1 MIKKKLAK
9 VLLSAALVLSVLGN
23 DFFYVGAGNPQEDTT
38 SEVAEGVTNDVVEN
52 EQENEIQAE
61 EVQPEENIVPDT
73 PLPEVE
79 TEDGQVDSEVTVPD
93 SEPVIGESGE
103 VVESEPVEGAEK
115 EEVLEEAMATLS
127 DEGEE
132 EIPEITDEDLLR
144 NQNSRYENR
153 VNFDDVCRSN
163 KNPNVTVKPFQDPD
177 PVKKYW
183 EYNMDNFQGMYNEKD
198 LIDML
203 WPKNKGEALH
213 HGYRID
219 NAVINPD
226 YQCFYANEQNG
237 FGESV
242 SGSEFL
248 KDTYWRY
255 NKDWQKPEG
264 SKQTPRPYGS
274 QKNPQTGKPI
284 DHPNFNDLTYLG
296 NYRWQNNSGGYLFT
310 IVTRPK
316 TRVNLY
322 GNYASPYTGKQV
334 GQYYITGDAHPRIF
348 DVTGKRE
355 EEHDI
360 KKSRIMY
367 KFEGI
372 NNDRDKVPNG
382 IAFYSKPSHETFN
395 HQGNPWRK
403 TPTKPGWY
411 KMRAQVQED
420 LDQFILPGIVEDY
433 VIYMKKG
440 YKTKF
445 VKKIDDQH
453 EIQMQDSDWNS
464 GNKPE
469 PFDQETK
476 DLFQIEFYTDDKE
489 HKIPVPKYD
498 ESQYIFEGWDVVEQY
513 WQPAYP
519 GAFIGNMKYKT
530 TQLESSGS
538 GNYLYKPTTIDA
550 DQHFVLEAKLIAKLR
565 TRKTNTINV
574 KLNFIEDESNLPETQ
589 KAELNRAS
597 IKLVEAIDNNEQF
610 TVALQDKPF
619 EFVGYSKTADGT
631 SPLST
636 NPIWKPGEK
645 NSQMLPDNQLQTHV
659 TTDINAVVR
668 PKSMI
673 IHLDPNGGQIKGGG
687 KQLQDIQTY
696 YYKSPK
702 IDVHDLVNGDLVLK
716 GWSETKGGA
725 VDVITGGTYKVE
737 DKKVGG
743 QYPSEKTLYAVWGKA
758 TATVHAEKYKDVLFY
773 PTAEGAM
780 AAKNIYTSDGDEIR
794 AYELGRFYFNVEPA
808 DHSIGQ
814 DQSKLDSKKFFV
826 VFEHSYDGR
835 KWRKIDFND
844 ASNGAIV
851 TKAFSNSKTDGF
863 AKVIYDKQKKQWFAP
878 LLGRLEKMNDE
889 NSYKGFYRVNVA
901 YDDVTA
907 AEKVSTEEEFFYNTG
922 SKGWSESNDL
932 QLRVVQNP
940 SAFINVPSSITL
952 EEKTV
957 VDSGS
962 GTSKEIIES
971 IHKSNKVMVEPFEHE
986 YEKKTDYDWIT
997 TNNALVNGKT
1007 GSYNEHQHEE
1017 FIKNKPFY
1025 VSMSWNKTL
1034 ADSTGRYQV
1043 NNIEMYSASNI
1054 GGMQTDQIIQP
1065 GTKRSFTYDG
1075 TNSDKT
1081 LFDFYLKGDKPKGLP
1096 EGLQLKGT
1104 ITFTVSPV
1112 AQ

>member
-9 VLLSAALVLSVLGN
+9 VLLSAALVLSILGN

-395 HQGNPWRK
+395 HQ
-403 TPTKPGWY
+403 
-411 KMRAQVQED
+411 
-420 LDQFILPGIVEDY
+420 
-433 VIYMKKG
+433 
-440 YKTKF
+440 
-445 VKKIDDQH
+445 
-453 EIQMQDSDWNS
+453 EIH
-464 GNKPE
+464 G
-469 PFDQETK
+469 
-476 DLFQIEFYTDDKE
+476 
-489 HKIPVPKYD
+489 
-498 ESQYIFEGWDVVEQY
+498 
-513 WQPAYP
+513 
-519 GAFIGNMKYKT
+519 
-530 TQLESSGS
+530 
-538 GNYLYKPTTIDA
+538 
-550 DQHFVLEAKLIAKLR
+550 
-565 TRKTNTINV
+565 
-574 KLNFIEDESNLPETQ
+574 
-589 KAELNRAS
+589 
-597 IKLVEAIDNNEQF
+597 
-610 TVALQDKPF
+610 
-619 EFVGYSKTADGT
+619 
-631 SPLST
+631 
-636 NPIWKPGEK
+636 
-645 NSQMLPDNQLQTHV
+645 
-659 TTDINAVVR
+659 
-668 PKSMI
+668 
-673 IHLDPNGGQIKGGG
+673 
-687 KQLQDIQTY
+687 
-696 YYKSPK
+696 
-702 IDVHDLVNGDLVLK
+702 
-716 GWSETKGGA
+716 
-725 VDVITGGTYKVE
+725 
-737 DKKVGG
+737 
-743 QYPSEKTLYAVWGKA
+743 
-758 TATVHAEKYKDVLFY
+758 
-773 PTAEGAM
+773 
-780 AAKNIYTSDGDEIR
+780 
-794 AYELGRFYFNVEPA
+794 
-808 DHSIGQ
+808 
-814 DQSKLDSKKFFV
+814 
-826 VFEHSYDGR
+826 
-835 KWRKIDFND
+835 
-844 ASNGAIV
+844 
-851 TKAFSNSKTDGF
+851 
-863 AKVIYDKQKKQWFAP
+863 
-878 LLGRLEKMNDE
+878 E
-889 NSYKGFYRVNVA
+889 NS
-901 YDDVTA
+901 D
-907 AEKVSTEEEFFYNTG
+907 
-922 SKGWSESNDL
+922 
-932 QLRVVQNP
+932 
-940 SAFINVPSSITL
+940 
-952 EEKTV
+952 
-957 VDSGS
+957 
-962 GTSKEIIES
+962 
-971 IHKSNKVMVEPFEHE
+971 
-986 YEKKTDYDWIT
+986 
-997 TNNALVNGKT
+997 
-1007 GSYNEHQHEE
+1007 
-1017 FIKNKPFY
+1017 
-1025 VSMSWNKTL
+1025 
-1034 ADSTGRYQV
+1034 
-1043 NNIEMYSASNI
+1043 
-1054 GGMQTDQIIQP
+1054 
-1065 GTKRSFTYDG
+1065 
-1075 TNSDKT
+1075 
-1081 LFDFYLKGDKPKGLP
+1081 
-1096 EGLQLKGT
+1096 
-1104 ITFTVSPV
+1104 
-1112 AQ
+1112 